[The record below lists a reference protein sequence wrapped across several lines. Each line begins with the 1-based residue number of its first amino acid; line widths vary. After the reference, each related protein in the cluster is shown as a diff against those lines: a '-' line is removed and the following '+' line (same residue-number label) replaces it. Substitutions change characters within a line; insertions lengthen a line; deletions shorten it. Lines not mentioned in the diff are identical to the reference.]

1 MRSSKSFVVGLSIV
15 AAVVAAVPLAH
26 AGGGMGGGSLADV
39 TAPMACRLILNAA
52 NQSQTIKIV
61 DGFTSEDNVKV
72 GAAVLL
78 CQTGLA
84 SLVSGPP
91 TAALPSTVTPD
102 SITCYNLGNAD
113 QLKQPVTFTDAFG
126 EQQATLGGI
135 SVFCVPALFGTV
147 PSTP

>member
-1 MRSSKSFVVGLSIV
+1 MKRSKSVVVGLSIV
-15 AAVVAAVPLAH
+15 AAFAAVAPAAH

-52 NQSQTIKIV
+52 NQSQTINIV
-61 DGFTSEDNVKV
+61 DQFANDVVKV
-72 GAAVLL
+72 GAAVLY

-84 SLVSGPP
+84 TLVSGPS
-91 TAALPSTVTPD
+91 TTALPSTVTPD